1 MAWAGS
7 QGQSPS
13 WQQTVSS
20 CFMTSCIAR
29 GLQGLQGLARC
40 RPEDTRRPS
49 PNSFSQPGWVG
60 EWDSK
65 TFTSQPQAHYHI
77 HTIGGA
83 VINRKRALM
92 NTYRGCDR
100 EKSHFMNC
108 PPGVTVPSESRGCLK
123 SQCSGV
129 GSGEPQRKSSLKASS

>member
-7 QGQSPS
+7 RDD
-13 WQQTVSS
+13 VSS

-40 RPEDTRRPS
+40 RPEDTRRLS
-49 PNSFSQPGWVG
+49 PNPFSQSGWVG
-60 EWDSK
+60 GGTRK
-65 TFTSQPQAHYHI
+65 QTFTSQPQAHYHI
-77 HTIGGA
+77 HAIGG
-83 VINRKRALM
+83 NQERALM

-108 PPGVTVPSESRGCLK
+108 PPGVTVPSESRGC
-123 SQCSGV
+123 
-129 GSGEPQRKSSLKASS
+129 